1 MFGFEKLISL
11 RSILLVEM
19 GTHFKL
25 LFLPEEI
32 LIEVN
37 LYNCQAP
44 GPCSLNPNQVQSGWL
59 VGLQDFS
66 VSPTIR
72 VRQRERVA

>member
-1 MFGFEKLISL
+1 MFGFGKLISL
-11 RSILLVEM
+11 QSTYLVEM

-37 LYNCQAP
+37 LHNCEA
-44 GPCSLNPNQVQSGWL
+44 LAL
-59 VGLQDFS
+59 V
-66 VSPTIR
+66 P
-72 VRQRERVA
+72 

>member
-1 MFGFEKLISL
+1 
-11 RSILLVEM
+11 M

-37 LYNCQAP
+37 LHNCQALAP
-44 GPCSLNPNQVQSGWL
+44 GPCSLNPSQVRSGWL

-72 VRQRERVA
+72 VRQRERVAQQLC